1 MYRCIIAT
9 CYNFILYLKL
19 QILIFINFEKKLSQ
33 MSDKHTGISKLL
45 PSNLKTNIAEEIGS
59 GDTEGDML
67 DMQIK
72 NEFDP
77 L

>member
-1 MYRCIIAT
+1 
-9 CYNFILYLKL
+9 
-19 QILIFINFEKKLSQ
+19 

-45 PSNLKTNIAEEIGS
+45 PSNLKTNIVEEIGS

>member
-1 MYRCIIAT
+1 
-9 CYNFILYLKL
+9 
-19 QILIFINFEKKLSQ
+19 
-33 MSDKHTGISKLL
+33 MSDKQHFEINKLL

-59 GDTEGDML
+59 GGNEGDIL

>member
-1 MYRCIIAT
+1 M
-9 CYNFILYLKL
+9 
-19 QILIFINFEKKLSQ
+19 
-33 MSDKHTGISKLL
+33 DKHSGINKLL

-59 GDTEGDML
+59 GGNEGDIL

>member
-1 MYRCIIAT
+1 
-9 CYNFILYLKL
+9 
-19 QILIFINFEKKLSQ
+19 